1 MPKPVEIPGVGR
13 FEFPD
18 SMSMDDIAAVI
29 ERDILPKTQDRA
41 EKRAGLVAE
50 QRALET
56 EPEPSVAAMT
66 AEGFGNRVVEFGKG
80 VVRGAAETAI
90 AVPEAIGV
98 GSAALAK
105 LTGVGESDPNK
116 LASYNFAQGARMA
129 LDAVMPMDPELA
141 DEFVAG
147 KLGQGIGSMIG
158 FGGGGAAIAKGVMK
172 IGGKKL
178 TEAAAKS
185 AAASVA
191 TTTSAGLGAAVGGV
205 EGFTRAKKAG
215 ATDKEA
221 FTSFLLNAGVGTF
234 EAFGLEKLFSKANKA
249 SGGTL
254 MQAFSGSSKEGLQEG
269 FQGWMGNLIANVAT
283 PEEVE
288 LMQGVVEG
296 GAVGAASGFLASIL
310 KIKLD
315 QSGSRTDAVAEGE
328 IPTLGPDEVIEG
340 PGAEVA
346 TEEIPALGQDEVI
359 EAPPAADEIPTLGK
373 DEVIEA
379 PPQGAAAPPRT
390 LNELQEQMR
399 AASPGLIG
407 TAKSEALGALVKGVA
422 AYKGVSPDEYVKS
435 RFAGVVQGGEPS
447 EQALFSRA
455 DSKLAAKLDSEET
468 VTVYR
473 AMQLIDG
480 KLYPPMSAK
489 VEGQLREPTEIGVW
503 EKADER
509 PELATEDGMFKLDKG
524 NKTSV
529 PARYNPYFH
538 TSRSPLNDQ
547 FTSASKRPNLVTV
560 EVEVP
565 KSELTSNYRAEKAKD
580 TVGEK
585 QWNAGPVSGK
595 LPAGEKRKVILSRY
609 AKVVRVI
616 PDSEVAQQVASM
628 VTKHKLTIPENVIT
642 PSLKAELAKLGVN
655 TTKALKKTSEG
666 QAKASVEFDDD
677 GKALIRALNATNVAD
692 MAHELGH
699 VFRRDL
705 SPEDSQAAEQ
715 WAGVKDGVWTR
726 EAEEKFA
733 VGFERYLAD
742 GYAPTTGMRRVFEQ
756 FKQWLGEIYG
766 AIKGSEID
774 VELSPAL
781 RSVLDKLVSTEA
793 APVPSAPRGPVSPSF
808 EGEMQ
813 GMGAAVASEFEPEL
827 LVTGIKREAVEEARA
842 ARGAMPLVPPTR
854 EEQVEVV
861 ERVKAKILD
870 DPGYTDRLVSDLTVE
885 PRNISADEVATLD
898 IHYQNLQ
905 QERLKM
911 MRQGEQAMNDGRPED
926 AAARKT
932 DIFDIEQRLGDF
944 ERMLQRT
951 GSMWGRT
958 GAMMQRRMNQD
969 FTLEAMEQRVR
980 AAKGFKPMND
990 ADRAATKEAFD
1001 KIKDERDRF
1010 QKAAEAATES
1020 AKKAQAEAELN
1031 RIKADQEMPY
1041 SPQVLEYAERFVS
1054 KFEVTSKRYLKEL
1067 LGSTWTLSP
1076 DVLAKMAFIG
1086 ATKLMR
1092 TGLNFTKWTA
1102 SMVADI
1108 GERFKSV
1115 AEQVYEES
1123 KKVLDERLADAE
1135 KVTPSRKISKAVRAK
1150 MTEQEVKDDILSKVE
1165 AKFEQAKENAEAN
1178 SDIHSLVQQLARLYV
1193 AQGTTELNPL
1203 VKQMHEDIKAIA
1215 PDITERDVLDAF
1227 TGYGRFSTPSENE
1240 IEKQVRELKA
1250 QGLQIGK
1257 LEDLE
1262 NKKPLKVTGFLRGI
1276 MSDTVRRLVAQVNE
1290 AKKKFGVVDSAST
1303 ERHLQSALETRKRY
1317 VKNRIA
1323 DMEAE
1328 IKAKKKNIEQRTPG
1342 RTDAELEELKA
1353 RLEVVKAEYKHVFGD
1368 PKLSDEARLV
1378 RALAAAE
1385 RNQKV
1390 WDERLKAAKEGKFGK
1405 LKPGAT
1411 KVSSKEL
1418 EAIQART
1425 EAIREQVKEL
1435 RYINQALQTEK
1446 AQAALERQETE
1457 IRQTIKEIEAKLATG
1472 DIDAKPSSSRMSR
1485 PLVPELEKAQQDLDA
1500 VRQRLAQARK
1510 AKASTESLVQ
1520 QEAKIKKTIEDLNAR
1535 IAAGDIAAKPKAP
1548 TAPRPTSPALEAAKK
1563 ELKDV
1568 RDNIADA
1575 RTLARREADTL
1586 KKIEE
1591 IKAMLKAGALG
1602 PKTTSAKMARPL
1614 SPNLEQAQQELED
1627 IRKSL
1632 SAARKEKR
1640 DENTLAKRETA
1651 IRKKITEIE
1660 ARIAAG
1666 DISTLKPARKVN
1678 RPLSPELETAKQEL
1692 EAAVKQMAALREAAK
1707 TVKTPEQIAMQSL
1720 KARMATQTAKLL
1732 EKIANGDYAKAPKR
1746 KQIDISSDKE
1756 AMKAAAALQRA
1767 KADFNAGLEK
1777 YRRENMTAKELA
1789 LDAAKEVAYVIQ
1801 QGITSTDISAVFRQ
1815 AFYLTVNPTNWIKAS
1830 KAFKVYLEAVWS
1842 QEAADRHMASLMAKP
1857 NAPVYAKSRLRIVDL
1872 DETQFSKQEET
1883 ARGRLANKI
1892 PWIKGS
1898 NRGFITFLNYMRT
1911 DTFDKIWNNI
1921 TIKSESNAES
1931 VAEGVNTLSGYGT
1944 IGPRGGK
1951 ANNFLGN
1958 ISPVIWSPRLLA
1970 SRMNL
1975 LTLKALR
1982 TGSGE
1987 VRKEFLKEYA
1997 GALVGMA
2004 ALYMLVEAFDIGE
2017 VDWTSNSSD
2026 FGKIKVGNTRID
2038 PLAGMSQ
2045 LSVLVATALKGER
2058 TSTTGKKTIAR
2069 REQGEKAPYGAQ
2081 LMDTYIGRFLRSKLR
2096 PEIGAV
2102 LDALSGENMVGEQLT
2117 VAEKAMNFAVPL
2129 AYQDFF
2135 KIMDEQGIPAGLA
2148 LQVLS
2153 ALGVGIQHF
2162 EVRKE
2167 SGAYKIPY

>member
-1 MPKPVEIPGVGR
+1 
-13 FEFPD
+13 
-18 SMSMDDIAAVI
+18 
-29 ERDILPKTQDRA
+29 
-41 EKRAGLVAE
+41 
-50 QRALET
+50 
-56 EPEPSVAAMT
+56 
-66 AEGFGNRVVEFGKG
+66 
-80 VVRGAAETAI
+80 
-90 AVPEAIGV
+90 
-98 GSAALAK
+98 
-105 LTGVGESDPNK
+105 
-116 LASYNFAQGARMA
+116 
-129 LDAVMPMDPELA
+129 
-141 DEFVAG
+141 
-147 KLGQGIGSMIG
+147 
-158 FGGGGAAIAKGVMK
+158 
-172 IGGKKL
+172 
-178 TEAAAKS
+178 
-185 AAASVA
+185 
-191 TTTSAGLGAAVGGV
+191 
-205 EGFTRAKKAG
+205 
-215 ATDKEA
+215 
-221 FTSFLLNAGVGTF
+221 
-234 EAFGLEKLFSKANKA
+234 
-249 SGGTL
+249 
-254 MQAFSGSSKEGLQEG
+254 
-269 FQGWMGNLIANVAT
+269 MGNAIANVAT

-296 GAVGAASGFLASIL
+296 GAVGVATGFLASIL

-340 PGAEVA
+340 PGAEAV
-346 TEEIPALGQDEVI
+346 TEEIPALGQDEVL
-359 EAPPAADEIPTLGK
+359 EAPPRKDKQDVLELIDKNSPGVALNFRALRDAIGPEDYVLTEIPLSKLKFEEGTESLIDPSRAVPSKGAIVVGPDEMVIDGRHRAFLAKQQGKSTIEAWVPASKLESLKADEIPRLGK

-379 PPQGAAAPPRT
+379 TPQPAATQGKVEAPATESAGATVVLYRGIQDGGPQYKQDGRTFYAVSEEHAKVYGPNITKETVSFSKLLEADNWMKAKASLGLPNSATMSELFEAA
-390 LNELQEQMR
+390 E
-399 AASPGLIG
+399 SKGYDGIKW
-407 TAKSEALGALVKGVA
+407 TANGDV
-422 AYKGVSPDEYVKS
+422 EYVK
-435 RFAGVVQGGEPS
+435 
-447 EQALFSRA
+447 L
-455 DSKLAAKLDSEET
+455 
-468 VTVYR
+468 
-473 AMQLIDG
+473 
-480 KLYPPMSAK
+480 
-489 VEGQLREPTEIGVW
+489 
-503 EKADER
+503 
-509 PELATEDGMFKLDKG
+509 
-524 NKTSV
+524 
-529 PARYNPYFH
+529 
-538 TSRSPLNDQ
+538 
-547 FTSASKRPNLVTV
+547 
-560 EVEVP
+560 
-565 KSELTSNYRAEKAKD
+565 
-580 TVGEK
+580 K
-585 QWNAGPVSGK
+585 QP
-595 LPAGEKRKVILSRY
+595 
-609 AKVVRVI
+609 
-616 PDSEVAQQVASM
+616 
-628 VTKHKLTIPENVIT
+628 
-642 PSLKAELAKLGVN
+642 
-655 TTKALKKTSEG
+655 
-666 QAKASVEFDDD
+666 KAS
-677 GKALIRALNATNVAD
+677 
-692 MAHELGH
+692 
-699 VFRRDL
+699 
-705 SPEDSQAAEQ
+705 
-715 WAGVKDGVWTR
+715 
-726 EAEEKFA
+726 
-733 VGFERYLAD
+733 
-742 GYAPTTGMRRVFEQ
+742 APQE
-756 FKQWLGEIYG
+756 
-766 AIKGSEID
+766 
-774 VELSPAL
+774 
-781 RSVLDKLVSTEA
+781 
-793 APVPSAPRGPVSPSF
+793 PVSPSF
-808 EGEMQ
+808 ASEVDEMAEAE
-813 GMGAAVASEFEPEL
+813 GMGAATPSEFEPEQL
-827 LVTGIKREAVEEARA
+827 TTGVKREAVEEARA

-1303 ERHLQSALETRKRY
+1303 ERHLQSALQTRKTY
-1317 VKNRIA
+1317 VRNRIA

-1842 QEAADRHMASLMAKP
+1842 QEAADRHMASLMARP

-1898 NRGFITFLNYMRT
+1898 NRGFITFLNYMRA